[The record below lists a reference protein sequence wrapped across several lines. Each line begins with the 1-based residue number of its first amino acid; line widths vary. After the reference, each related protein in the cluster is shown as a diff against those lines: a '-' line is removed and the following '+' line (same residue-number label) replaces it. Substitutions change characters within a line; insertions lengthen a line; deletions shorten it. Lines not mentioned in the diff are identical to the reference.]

1 LQEGKKVPQY
11 NVYDLEKNTVGVLEL
26 NSEIFEAPI
35 REHLFYY
42 VVNWQLAKRRSGT
55 AATKTRGEVS
65 GGGKKPWKQKHTGRA
80 RQGSTRAP
88 QWRKGAIIFGPQ
100 PRDWSYNIPKKVRRE
115 ALKSALSL
123 KYRDGNLVILKDFNL
138 SQIKTKQVVN
148 FLEKFELNRALILIN
163 GDNENLKKSARNLE
177 GVKVLKVD
185 GLNVYDLLRFSV
197 LVMTQDSVA
206 KIQEVLKR

>member
-1 LQEGKKVPQY
+1 MPQY
-11 NVYDLEKNTVGVLEL
+11 NVYDLEKNPVGVLEL
-26 NSEIFEAPI
+26 NPEIFEVPI

-55 AATKTRGEVS
+55 VATKTRGEVS

-80 RQGSTRAP
+80 RQGSIRAP
-88 QWRKGAIIFGPQ
+88 QWRKGAIIFGPH

-123 KYRDGNLVILKDFNL
+123 KHRDGNLLILKDFNL
-138 SQIKTKQVVN
+138 PQIKTKQVVN
-148 FLEKFELNRALILIN
+148 FLKRFDLNRALILVDR
-163 GDNENLKKSARNLE
+163 DNENLKKSARNLE
-177 GVKVLKVD
+177 DVKVLKVD
-185 GLNVYDLLRFSV
+185 GLNVYDLLRFNA

-206 KIQEVLKR
+206 KVQEVLKR

>member
-1 LQEGKKVPQY
+1 VPQY
-11 NVYDLEKNTVGVLEL
+11 NVYDLDKNPVGVLEL
-26 NSEIFEAPI
+26 YPEIFEAPI

-42 VVNWQLAKRRSGT
+42 VVNWQLAKRRAGT
-55 AATKTRGEVS
+55 AATKTRGEVR

-80 RQGSTRAP
+80 RQGSIRAP

-123 KYRDGNLVILKDFNL
+123 KHREGNLVILKDFNL
-138 SQIKTKQVVN
+138 LQIKTKQIVN
-148 FLEKFELNRALILIN
+148 FLKRFELNRALILID
-163 GDNENLKKSARNLE
+163 GDNENLKRSARNLE
-177 GVKVLKVD
+177 NVKVLKVD
-185 GLNVYDLLRFSV
+185 GLNVYDLLRFNT

-206 KIQEVLKR
+206 KVQEVLRR

>member
-1 LQEGKKVPQY
+1 MLQY
-11 NVYDLEKNTVGVLEL
+11 NVYDLEKNTVGALEL

-42 VVNWQLAKRRSGT
+42 VVNWQLAKRRSG
-55 AATKTRGEVS
+55 AASTKTRGEVS

-88 QWRKGAIIFGPQ
+88 QWRKGAIIFGPR
-100 PRDWSYNIPKKVRRE
+100 PRDWSYNIPKKARRE

-123 KYRDGNLVILKDFNL
+123 KHRDGNLVILKDFNL
-138 SQIKTKQVVN
+138 SQIKTKQVLN
-148 FLEKFELNRALILIN
+148 FLKTFELNRALILVN
-163 GDNENLKKSARNLE
+163 GDNENLKKSARNLKI
-177 GVKVLKVD
+177 VKVLKVE
-185 GLNVYDLLRFSV
+185 GLNVYDLLRFNA

-206 KIQEVLKR
+206 KVQEVLKR